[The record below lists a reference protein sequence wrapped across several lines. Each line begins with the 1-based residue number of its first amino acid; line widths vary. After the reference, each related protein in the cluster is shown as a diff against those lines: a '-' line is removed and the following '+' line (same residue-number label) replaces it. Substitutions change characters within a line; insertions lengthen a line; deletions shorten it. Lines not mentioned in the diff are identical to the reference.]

1 MAEDKDLDLQPE
13 ENDDQ
18 ENLDESGNPMLF
30 AEGETDTVA
39 RLKKI
44 NITDEMERSYLNYAM
59 SVIVSRAL
67 PDVRDGLK
75 PVHRRI
81 LYAMRGLGLTAGA
94 KYRKSATVVG
104 EVLGK
109 YHPHGD
115 SAVYESMVRLAQD
128 FAMRYQMVNGQ
139 GNFGS
144 IDGDNAAAM
153 RYTEAK
159 MTKIAEEMLADIEKN
174 TVDFRDNYD
183 GSHQEPCVLPAK
195 VPQLL
200 LNGSM
205 GIAVAMATS
214 IPPHNLTEVSN
225 ALIKLIENSEVTIDE
240 LMEEI
245 KGPDFPTAGIIYDRE
260 AIKTMYVT
268 GRGGI
273 TVRARTEIAEIRK
286 GKLAIIV
293 TELPY
298 QVNKAALITKMAE
311 LVRDKKIDNI
321 TDLRDE
327 SNREGIRV
335 VIELHKNAYPKK
347 VLNQLYKMTSLQ
359 TTFNMNMIALV
370 DGIQPRLLNL
380 KQVLEYFLKHRQ
392 EVVTRRTQFD
402 LDKAK
407 ARAHILE
414 GLKIALD
421 HIDEVIATIRAAETK
436 EVAHEQLMSK
446 FNLSDLQATAILEMR
461 LQTLAGLERKK
472 IEDELLEKL
481 ALIKELTEILADPEK
496 ILAIIKAEVLEIK
509 DNYGDARRTEVVA
522 EGVNKITNMDT
533 VPNQPMIVTITQ
545 ENYIKRMPPSTF
557 KSQKRGGKGVIGLT
571 TKDDDQI
578 MGIHYTMNHDDLMFF
593 TNLGRVFKLKTY
605 EIPEASRTAKGLAI
619 VNLLQLQKN
628 ENITSILVIRQGAER
643 SKYLLMATKSG
654 TIKKTAID
662 AYDNVRKSGLLAMKL
677 RDGDSLE
684 WVKQVNPGQ
693 EIVMITNQGKCI
705 RFDEVDAREI
715 GRFSIGV
722 RGIKLKEGDEVVEM
736 DVVSNPKE
744 TNLFVVM
751 ENGLGKSTSLD
762 AYRKQNRGGTGVLTA
777 KITGKTG
784 KVVGARLLSDEEK
797 GADLLFVSKN
807 GMVVRIG
814 TDAIPEQG
822 RATQGVY
829 IMRFKGDEDK
839 VASMSLIKE
848 PEIDEADLLIGEDG
862 DLDEI
867 ERAEQPELLELEAEG

>member
-1 MAEDKDLDLQPE
+1 
-13 ENDDQ
+13 
-18 ENLDESGNPMLF
+18 
-30 AEGETDTVA
+30 
-39 RLKKI
+39 
-44 NITDEMERSYLNYAM
+44 
-59 SVIVSRAL
+59 
-67 PDVRDGLK
+67 
-75 PVHRRI
+75 
-81 LYAMRGLGLTAGA
+81 
-94 KYRKSATVVG
+94 
-104 EVLGK
+104 
-109 YHPHGD
+109 
-115 SAVYESMVRLAQD
+115 
-128 FAMRYQMVNGQ
+128 
-139 GNFGS
+139 
-144 IDGDNAAAM
+144 
-153 RYTEAK
+153 
-159 MTKIAEEMLADIEKN
+159 
-174 TVDFRDNYD
+174 
-183 GSHQEPCVLPAK
+183 
-195 VPQLL
+195 
-200 LNGSM
+200 
-205 GIAVAMATS
+205 
-214 IPPHNLTEVSN
+214 
-225 ALIKLIENSEVTIDE
+225 
-240 LMEEI
+240 
-245 KGPDFPTAGIIYDRE
+245 
-260 AIKTMYVT
+260 
-268 GRGGI
+268 
-273 TVRARTEIAEIRK
+273 
-286 GKLAIIV
+286 
-293 TELPY
+293 
-298 QVNKAALITKMAE
+298 
-311 LVRDKKIDNI
+311 
-321 TDLRDE
+321 
-327 SNREGIRV
+327 
-335 VIELHKNAYPKK
+335 
-347 VLNQLYKMTSLQ
+347 
-359 TTFNMNMIALV
+359 
-370 DGIQPRLLNL
+370 
-380 KQVLEYFLKHRQ
+380 
-392 EVVTRRTQFD
+392 
-402 LDKAK
+402 
-407 ARAHILE
+407 
-414 GLKIALD
+414 
-421 HIDEVIATIRAAETK
+421 
-436 EVAHEQLMSK
+436 MSK